1 MMDTVSSQALA
12 LNGGN
17 FTLCSQ
23 SGDTGTTTTRVPP
36 IRRLYRMAFRWR
48 WVLVGGVVAGAML
61 GVLLTMMMTRQYAST
76 VRLEINREA
85 DRVVNIDSVERDT
98 SIGDQEFYQTQ
109 YGLLQT
115 KALAERVARQLNLV
129 DDPNF
134 TPLMGATKSQD
145 RSKHVEQAAKVL
157 LNHVGVAP
165 VRGSRLV
172 DVTAVTP
179 DPALSM
185 RIAQAWSDNF
195 IQSTL
200 ERRFNSSNYARQFLE
215 QRLAQLR
222 EKLEQSERAAVGY
235 AANQGIITLPSPSN
249 TAGGSNVNGTPDRS
263 LVTDDLTSLNSALS
277 TATAERIAAQSL
289 LLQASRPDASNQAL
303 SNEAITA
310 MRQKRAE
317 AAADYAKQMIQFE
330 PDYPPV
336 KAEAAQIK
344 ELDASIAQEEG
355 RIRASLQ
362 QNYQSA
368 VQREN
373 ALKAKVAGLKGNLN
387 DLRSRSIQYNI
398 YQRDADTNRELY
410 NALLQ
415 RYKEIGVAGGVE
427 KNNVSVVDPPE
438 VPDRPVTPNLMVNV
452 ILATLA
458 GAIAGLAVAVVL
470 NQIDDG
476 VDDPAEVES
485 KLGLPLLGTIPR
497 LKIEDPLEALKDP
510 RSGIVEAYLAI
521 QANLELS
528 TAHGTPRSL
537 AVTSTRPREG
547 KSTTTMALAQSLVRA
562 RRRVVLVDA
571 DMRSPSVHRHFGVGN
586 SVGVSNFLA
595 GKDDLEHMLQPTGQ
609 DGLTVLTAG
618 PQPPNAGDLLTG
630 DRMPML
636 IERLQQQFDH
646 VILDCPPVLGL
657 ADAPLVAGAVEGVI
671 YVVEAGSIQAGMVR
685 MALGRL
691 KAAQVNLI
699 GVMLP
704 KLDPKRSQ
712 MSYGYEYGY
721 GYGG

>member
-1 MMDTVSSQALA
+1 MDTVSQQALA

-17 FTLCSQ
+17 FMLL
-23 SGDTGTTTTRVPP
+23 SGNGDSAAAPRVPP
-36 IRRLYRMAFRWR
+36 IKRLYRMALRWR
-48 WVLVGGVVAGAML
+48 WVLVGGIIAGALL
-61 GVLLTMMMTRQYAST
+61 GVLLTTMMTRQYAST

-115 KALAERVARQLNLV
+115 KALAERVVRQLNLT
-129 DDPNF
+129 DDPSF
-134 TPLMGATKSQD
+134 APLMRPAAKAQEGTE
-145 RSKHVEQAAKVL
+145 RVEEAAKVL

-179 DPALSM
+179 SPTLSM

-222 EKLEQSERAAVGY
+222 GKLEQSERAAVGY

-249 TAGGSNVNGTPDRS
+249 TANGSNVNGTPDRS

-277 TATAERIAAQSL
+277 AATAERIAAQSL
-289 LLQASRPDASNQAL
+289 LLQARRPDASNQAL

-317 AAADYAKQMIQFE
+317 VAADYAKQMIQFE

-336 KAEAAQIK
+336 QAEAAQIK
-344 ELDASIAQEEG
+344 ELDASIAREEG

-368 VQREN
+368 VEREN
-373 ALKAKVAGLKGNLN
+373 ALNAKVSGLKTSLN
-387 DLRSRSIQYNI
+387 DLRNRSIQYNI

-415 RYKEIGVAGGVE
+415 RYKEIGVAGAVE
-427 KNNVSVVDPPE
+427 KNNVSVVDAPE
-438 VPDRPVTPNLMVNV
+438 VPDRPVTPNFLVNV

-458 GAIAGLAVAVVL
+458 GAIASFAIAVVL

-476 VDDPAEVES
+476 VDDPTEVEG
-485 KLGLPLLGTIPR
+485 KLGLPLLGTVPR
-497 LKIEDPLEALKDP
+497 LRIEDPIEALKDP

-521 QANLELS
+521 QTNLELS

-537 AVTSTRPREG
+537 AVTSTRPKEG
-547 KSTTTMALAQSLVRA
+547 KSTTTIALAQSLVRA
-562 RRRVVLVDA
+562 RRKVVLVDA
-571 DMRSPSVHRHFGVGN
+571 DMRSPSVHRHFCVAN
-586 SVGVSNFLA
+586 TAGVSNFLA
-595 GKDDLEHMLQPTGQ
+595 GKDNLPELLQPTEYE
-609 DGLTVLTAG
+609 GLTVLTAG

-636 IERLQQQFDH
+636 IERLQQEFDH

-657 ADAPLVAGAVEGVI
+657 ADAPLVAGAAEGVI
-671 YVVEAGSIQAGMVR
+671 YVVEAGSLQAGMVR

-691 KAAQVNLI
+691 RAAQVNLI
-699 GVMLP
+699 GVMLT
-704 KLDPKRSQ
+704 KLDPKRAQ
-712 MSYGYEYGY
+712 ISYGYEYGY
-721 GYGG
+721 GYGH